1 MEIQLLG
8 RKGAPT
14 SQSEWKE
21 ELIFTP
27 QLYLIKVVVMAPQHL
42 GLPRTRYNFQPV

>member
-21 ELIFTP
+21 ELTP
-27 QLYLIKVVVMAPQHL
+27 LDQTVITRSTLA
-42 GLPRTRYNFQPV
+42 LPHRSS